1 MDAWTLDY
9 LAAFARAELIDPVRY
24 QPAFQSPNTTWNYD
38 FSDPQ
43 KPVFTGAGVNLPASA
58 FTFLEWAQDNGL
70 NTEDETTVLFNA
82 LRDVEFGRHSG
93 HIKGG
98 VKYRMKERTVD
109 IGSIARIPGNGP
121 AITLA
126 EFARTSE
133 RGVTPTFPSINPE
146 AFRTFYYANES
157 RFGVDA
163 EATRLN
169 DTIEDYETDEDVLAA
184 YAMAD
189 VALGKLTLITGVRM
203 EQTEYANRAWSVED
217 EDPDTLTQVG
227 AERSYTNFMPGL
239 IGRYDFNPRL
249 IGRASYT
256 NTLARPKFLDA
267 TAGRTVEDDDVT
279 QGNPELEPYRSNN
292 WDASLEFYPKSLGVF
307 TVGVFHKDIQ
317 DFIFSQV
324 IPGGAPNGIN
334 SLTTPLNGESASVT
348 GLEVDMQQQFT
359 ALPPPFDG
367 FGIYANVTLTDSESV
382 LGGSRQGETVPFLN
396 QSKKLAN
403 FALSYEKHNFFARV
417 SLTHRSR
424 YLALIG
430 ASTSGDQYVEDH
442 SQVDISTN
450 FKISPQDHRVCR
462 VSQRDERAVLG
473 RLQRYRWTAQSG
485 VLQLVGERW
494 RKAELLKIVRGYIK

>member
-1 MDAWTLDY
+1 AWTLDY

-24 QPAFQSPNTTWNYD
+24 QPAFQSPNTTWDYD

-43 KPVFTGAGVNLPASA
+43 KPVFTGAGLNLPASS
-58 FTFLEWAQDNGL
+58 FTFLEWAQDNGF
-70 NTEDETTVLFNA
+70 NNEDETTFLFNA
-82 LRDVEFGRHSG
+82 LREVQFGRHAG
-93 HIKGG
+93 HLKTGA
-98 VKYRMKERTVD
+98 KYRMKARTVD
-109 IGSIARIPGNGP
+109 IGSITRIPGEGP

-126 EFARTSE
+126 EFARTSD
-133 RGVTPTFPSINPE
+133 RGVTPSFPSINPG
-146 AFRTFYYANES
+146 AFRTFYYANPG
-157 RFGVDA
+157 RFAVDV
-163 EATRLN
+163 EETMLN

-189 VALGKLTLITGVRM
+189 VAIGKLTLIAGARM
-203 EQTEYANRAWSVED
+203 EHTEYANRAWSVED
-217 EDPDTLTQVG
+217 EDPETLTRVQSS
-227 AERSYTNFMPGL
+227 RSYTNFMPGL
-239 IGRYDFNPRL
+239 IGRYDFSPRL
-249 IGRASYT
+249 IGRAAFT

-267 TAGRTVEDDDVT
+267 SAGRTVEDDDIV
-279 QGNPELEPYRSNN
+279 QGNPSLKPYKSNN

-324 IPGGAPNGIN
+324 IAGGAPNGIN
-334 SLTTPLNGESASVT
+334 SLTTPLNGDSASVS

-367 FGIYANVTLTDSESV
+367 FGIYANFTLTDSESV
-382 LGGSRQGETVPFLN
+382 LGGSRQGESVPFLN

-403 FALSYEKHNFFARV
+403 FALSYEKHGFFARV

-442 SQVDISTN
+442 SQVDVSTN
-450 FKISPQDHRVCR
+450 YKVSNRVTIYAEFLN
-462 VSQRDERAVLG
+462 VTNEPYSAVYNVTGGL
-473 RLQRYRWTAQSG
+473 
-485 VLQLVGERW
+485 
-494 RKAELLKIVRGYIK
+494 RKAEFYSWSANAGIKLNF